1 MKGHSS
7 PAQEKSSRNVILYSG
22 PACPFCIIV
31 KNYLIRNNI
40 PFTEIDVSKDK
51 RREEEMRGKSGQ
63 SSVPVVDA
71 DGSIIVGFNL
81 KKLKEALKIP

>member
-1 MKGHSS
+1 
-7 PAQEKSSRNVILYSG
+7 
-22 PACPFCIIV
+22 
-31 KNYLIRNNI
+31 
-40 PFTEIDVSKDK
+40 
-51 RREEEMRGKSGQ
+51 MRGKSGQ